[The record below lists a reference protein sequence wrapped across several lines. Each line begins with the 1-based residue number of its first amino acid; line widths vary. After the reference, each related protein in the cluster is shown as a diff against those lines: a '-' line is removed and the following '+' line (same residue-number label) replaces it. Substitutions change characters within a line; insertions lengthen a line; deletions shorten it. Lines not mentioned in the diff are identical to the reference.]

1 MSAHVVTHDPVAGR
15 FEVVVD
21 GATAELAYRRTGDR
35 MIITH
40 TGVPQQISR
49 QGVAS
54 DLVAAAVAFA
64 QDEHLVV
71 DPQCWYAAR
80 WLDQRPEVA
89 ATVAAVDRPA

>member
-1 MSAHVVTHDPVAGR
+1 MTAHVVTHDPVAGR
-15 FEVVVD
+15 FEVVVA
-21 GATAELAYRRTGDR
+21 GATAELDHRRSGDR

-71 DPQCWYAAR
+71 DPRCWYAAR
-80 WLDQRPEVA
+80 WLERRPDVA
-89 ATVAAVDRPA
+89 ATVAGVDRPA